1 MAKGKGI
8 NLNLPSA
15 DNLFSTQEERDEAK
29 RETVME
35 IAIDEISDFP
45 NHPFKVRMDEEMKN
59 LVESVK
65 QYGVLS
71 PALVRAKPEGGY
83 EMIAG
88 HRRRYASEIAERK
101 EIPCIIRDLSDEEAT
116 IIMVDSNLQRE
127 AILPSEKGFAYK
139 MKLDAMKRQAG
150 RPSKNDVPV
159 AQDLRG
165 RTSRQIT
172 NLIPGLFDFVDN
184 FVLKEKDKLRIAL
197 RPWECLA

>member
-1 MAKGKGI
+1 
-8 NLNLPSA
+8 
-15 DNLFSTQEERDEAK
+15 
-29 RETVME
+29 
-35 IAIDEISDFP
+35 
-45 NHPFKVRMDEEMKN
+45 
-59 LVESVK
+59 
-65 QYGVLS
+65 
-71 PALVRAKPEGGY
+71 
-83 EMIAG
+83 
-88 HRRRYASEIAERK
+88 
-101 EIPCIIRDLSDEEAT
+101 
-116 IIMVDSNLQRE
+116 
-127 AILPSEKGFAYK
+127 